1 MLAFLIKMNVVILWC
16 FCGPLIPSHCAAARG
31 LLAAFFLTHHFLLCV
46 RCRMEHC
53 RPASESAR
61 SSSRRSSNSPSVAS
75 QRSSGQDSPSTI
87 AAAAFRRAA
96 ESPPMIGEQQ
106 RRRHMSSLHPAV
118 SVDEFSRPHLPHCRL
133 YRASDLLLYEKYKAG
148 SPTYVTHL
156 KEIVCSS

>member
-1 MLAFLIKMNVVILWC
+1 MLSFSGVLWPTYSYSLC
-16 FCGPLIPSHCAAARG
+16 RRRG

-61 SSSRRSSNSPSVAS
+61 SSSRRSSKSPSAAS
-75 QRSSGQDSPSTI
+75 QRSSGHDSPSST
-87 AAAAFRRAA
+87 AAAFRRAA

-148 SPTYVTHL
+148 
-156 KEIVCSS
+156 

>member
-1 MLAFLIKMNVVILWC
+1 MLSFSGVFVAHLFLVTVP
-16 FCGPLIPSHCAAARG
+16 PLGAC
-31 LLAAFFLTHHFLLCV
+31 LLHSFLTHHFLLCV

-75 QRSSGQDSPSTI
+75 QRSSGQDSPST
-87 AAAAFRRAA
+87 AAAFRRAA
-96 ESPPMIGEQQ
+96 ESPPVIGEQQ

-148 SPTYVTHL
+148 
-156 KEIVCSS
+156 